1 MGQPLLVIVAADSI
15 VSFGACQDPSNR
27 LQSLDTERVK
37 AKLMLVELIIPHL
50 GGGVFGC
57 HIFSHHPEF

>member
-1 MGQPLLVIVAADSI
+1 MSYLMGQPLLVIVAADSI

-37 AKLMLVELIIPHL
+37 AKLMLVELII
-50 GGGVFGC
+50 
-57 HIFSHHPEF
+57 